1 MALALRTKN
10 RNSKIASL
18 HTPSNRRLIAST
30 TTDFRYTAAAAMLT
44 RAAKSKERKRKEGK
58 KKISALTITVV
69 AFGDGCGTGGRSCR
83 PAARRGKLTGAG
95 KGDEK

>member
-44 RAAKSKERKRKEGK
+44 RAAKSKERKKEGK

-69 AFGDGCGTGGRSCR
+69 AFGDGCGRSCR
-83 PAARRGKLTGAG
+83 FAARRGKLTRAG